1 MSAQV
6 QYDRITKRFRITVEG
21 KTINVD
27 VQPGWRGLDAQWV
40 LMGIAEQCNRQGGV
54 WLPSDAREQIL
65 KLVQGGL

>member
-6 QYDRITKRFRITVEG
+6 EYDRMSRRFRITVEG

-27 VQPGWRGLDAQWV
+27 MQPSWRGLDPQWV

-54 WLPSDAREQIL
+54 WLPSDARDQIL
-65 KLVQGGL
+65 KIAQAGL